1 MYNFNLICLNLYI
14 YKLIFLYNDFILNK
28 MGEKTEVKSLWS
40 KYFGLHTCYKS
51 KNKEL
56 RLSNFKQI
64 SKNYLSS
71 DCFLKFENMKSKS
84 LVIVN

>member
-1 MYNFNLICLNLYI
+1 MIL
-14 YKLIFLYNDFILNK
+14 FINK
-28 MGEKTEVKSLWS
+28 MEEKTEVKSLWS
-40 KYFGLHTCYKS
+40 KYFGLHTCYKD

-56 RLSNFKQI
+56 LLSNFKQI

-71 DCFLKFENMKSKS
+71 DCFLKFENMKLKS

>member
-1 MYNFNLICLNLYI
+1 M
-14 YKLIFLYNDFILNK
+14 ILFDK
-28 MGEKTEVKSLWS
+28 MEEKTEVKSLWS

-56 RLSNFKQI
+56 QLSNLKQN